1 MPTCRIELRVRA
13 SSHYN
18 RVRFQQLHKK
28 THLKDLILPK
38 EKAVAVGIFSKR
50 TERWKEEQ
58 SLEELSTLA
67 ITAGAD
73 VLQKFLQEKPRRDP
87 AYYCGKGKLEEI
99 KTYCDARNVD
109 VVLFDDP
116 LAPAQIRNV
125 ELILDRKVLDRTQ
138 LILDI
143 FAQRARTAEGK
154 LQVEL
159 AQIDYLLPRL
169 TGKGM
174 ELSRLGGGIGTRGP
188 GETKLEFDRRRL
200 RERRSRLQKQLERV
214 KQIRQ
219 TQRQSRTNIPL
230 PTVALVGYTNAGKTT
245 LFNKLTGSTGFA
257 SPILFATLDPAIKSL
272 RVPNQQTVLLSDTV
286 GFIRKLPHE
295 LVAAFRATLEEVV
308 QAHLLL
314 HVIDSSSEEAD
325 EQIDAVLQTIRELGA
340 ADKPVLSVL
349 NKMDLLENG
358 QLMLQSFRNRLENVV
373 AVSAE
378 TGEGIEDLKEKIVQM
393 LTGFWQRV
401 NLSIP
406 QDQQS
411 LISLL
416 HEQGKIYHKTYLDGH
431 VELDVE
437 VPKKLAERIRQY
449 SHT

>member
-1 MPTCRIELRVRA
+1 
-13 SSHYN
+13 
-18 RVRFQQLHKK
+18 LHKK
-28 THLKDLILPK
+28 TQLKDLVPPK
-38 EKAVAVGIFSKR
+38 EKAVAVGIFSNR
-50 TERWKEEQ
+50 AERWKEEQ

-73 VLQKFLQEKPRRDP
+73 VLQRFLQEKPRRDP

-99 KTYCDARNVD
+99 KAYCDTRGVD
-109 VVLFDDP
+109 LVFFDDP
-116 LAPAQIRNV
+116 LVPAQLRNLERV
-125 ELILDRKVLDRTQ
+125 LDRKVLDRTQ

-143 FAQRARTAEGK
+143 FAQRAKTAEGK

-159 AQIDYLLPRL
+159 AQIEYLLPRL

-214 KQIRQ
+214 KRIRQ
-219 TQRQSRTNIPL
+219 TQRQSRSDIPL

-245 LFNKLTGSTGFA
+245 LFNRLTRSTGFV

-272 RVPNQQTVLLSDTV
+272 RVPNEQTVLLSDTV

-295 LVAAFRATLEEVV
+295 LIAAFRATLEEVV

-314 HVIDSSSEEAD
+314 HVIDASSEEAD
-325 EQIDAVLQTIRELGA
+325 EQVEAVQQTIRDLDA
-340 ADKPVLSVL
+340 ADKPVLFVL
-349 NKMDLLENG
+349 NKMDLIENG
-358 QLMLQSFRNRLENVV
+358 SLMLQSFRNRFENVV
-373 AVSAE
+373 GVSAE
-378 TGEGIEDLKEKIVQM
+378 TGEGIEELKEKIVQM
-393 LTGFWQRV
+393 LSGFWLRL

-406 QDQQS
+406 NDQQS

-416 HEQGKIYHKTYLDGH
+416 HEQGKIYNKTFIDGH

-437 VPKKLAERIRQY
+437 VPKKLAERVRQY
-449 SHT
+449 SQT

>member
-1 MPTCRIELRVRA
+1 M
-13 SSHYN
+13 
-18 RVRFQQLHKK
+18 HKK
-28 THLKDLILPK
+28 THLKNLIPPK
-38 EKAVAVGIFSKR
+38 EKAVAVGIFGKR
-50 TERWKEEQ
+50 SERWKEEQ

-99 KTYCDARNVD
+99 KTYCDARGVD

-125 ELILDRKVLDRTQ
+125 EHVLDRKVLDRTQ

-214 KQIRQ
+214 KRIRQ
-219 TQRQSRTNIPL
+219 TQRQARTDIPL

-245 LFNKLTGSTGFA
+245 LFNRLTGSTGFV

-308 QAHLLL
+308 QAQLLV
-314 HVIDSSSEEAD
+314 HVIDASSEEAE
-325 EQIDAVLQTIRELGA
+325 EQMEAVQQTIVDLESG
-340 ADKPVLSVL
+340 DKPVLYVL
-349 NKMDLLENG
+349 NKIDLLENS
-358 QLMLQSFRNRLENVV
+358 LAMLQSFRNLEHVV

-378 TGEGIEDLKEKIVQM
+378 TGTGIEELKEKIVQM
-393 LTGFWQRV
+393 LAGFWQRL
-401 NLSIP
+401 NLWIP
-406 QDQQS
+406 HDQQS

-416 HEQGKIYHKTYLDGH
+416 HEQGKIYNKTYVDGH

-437 VPKKLAERIRQY
+437 IPKKLAEKIRQY

>member
-1 MPTCRIELRVRA
+1 
-13 SSHYN
+13 
-18 RVRFQQLHKK
+18 LHKK
-28 THLKDLILPK
+28 TQLKDLIPPK
-38 EKAVAVGIFSKR
+38 EKAVAIGIYGDR

-73 VLQKFLQEKPRRDP
+73 VLQKFLQEKPKRDP

-99 KTYCDARNVD
+99 KAYCDAANVD
-109 VVLFDDP
+109 VILFDDP

-125 ELILDRKVLDRTQ
+125 ESLLDRKVLDRTQ

-169 TGKGM
+169 TGKGI

-214 KQIRQ
+214 KRIRQ
-219 TQRQSRTNIPL
+219 TQRQSRTDIPL

-245 LFNKLTGSTGFA
+245 LFNRITGSTGFV

-272 RVPNQQTVLLSDTV
+272 RVPNHQTVLLSDTV

-295 LVAAFRATLEEVV
+295 LIAAFRATLEEVI
-308 QAHLLL
+308 QAQLLL
-314 HVIDSSSEEAD
+314 HVIDSSSEEAE
-325 EQIDAVLQTIRELGA
+325 EQIDAVQETIRDLGV
-340 ADKPVLSVL
+340 ADKPVISVL
-349 NKMDLLENG
+349 NKMDLLQNG

-378 TGEGIEDLKEKIVQM
+378 TGEGIEDLKNKIVQM
-393 LTGFWQRV
+393 LSGFWQRLS
-401 NLSIP
+401 LSIP
-406 QDQQS
+406 NDQQS

-416 HEQGKIYHKTYLDGH
+416 HEQGKIYNKTDVNGR

-437 VPKKLAERIRQY
+437 VPKKLAEKIRQY